1 VSFSSVSFSTVFLLS
16 VNLLPAPNSMF
27 YLYYFLK
34 LEICSHLAWRRKSAR
49 RVRRTPVGPPKYE
62 LLTTAVR
69 KLLASVAFRSDLVV
83 TRKTLQRP
91 TYPPNTN
98 HLRPPVGNKWLDGLR
113 SRISAR
119 PECDLLGQDPL
130 PAHRISTPT
139 ISRSQVFNHVRISV
153 SFCPTRCL
161 LKRRFPTPPT
171 RQIWTWYMWYPSK
184 VINL

>member
-1 VSFSSVSFSTVFLLS
+1 
-16 VNLLPAPNSMF
+16 MF

-161 LKRRFPTPPT
+161 LKRRFPTPPAMPNMNL
-171 RQIWTWYMWYPSK
+171 IY
-184 VINL
+184 VIPFKSYQPIKFIPVLLVISLICIGMHSRYSL